1 MEGWITDFIEDTKS
15 GTGSSNDTILKVF
28 QNQNE
33 KNDTVVFTPN
43 KDDSEN
49 KRSVDTILEC
59 QKILS
64 FRK

>member
-1 MEGWITDFIEDTKS
+1 MDNSDFIEDTKS
-15 GTGSSNDTILKVF
+15 GTGSSNDTILMVF

-59 QKILS
+59 
-64 FRK
+64 